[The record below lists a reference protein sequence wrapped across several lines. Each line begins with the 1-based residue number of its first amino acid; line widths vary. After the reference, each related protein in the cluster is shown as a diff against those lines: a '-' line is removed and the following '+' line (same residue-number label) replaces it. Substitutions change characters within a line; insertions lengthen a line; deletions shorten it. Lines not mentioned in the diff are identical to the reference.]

1 MTTSRMPSLL
11 VGRWAQSRRCT
22 GIYAGA
28 TPIRLGV
35 TRPQRSNDPVRLPP
49 WPPSKAALGG
59 APLLTTNHPSDVLCL
74 LPRRIKRVR
83 VSIASPFAQLSQN
96 GRRAGIRIDTFE
108 MLLRLYSRYGPSDR
122 SATQG
127 DLCHEAS
134 SRLITSSWL
143 VRACRSRASK
153 YTPIVVPVILIPGL
167 IALKLN
173 RPL

>member
-1 MTTSRMPSLL
+1 MLGLHRYGSALPDLKAPTTLSD
-11 VGRWAQSRRCT
+11 SRR
-22 GIYAGA
+22 G
-28 TPIRLGV
+28 R
-35 TRPQRSNDPVRLPP
+35 RPKRR
-49 WPPSKAALGG
+49 WG

-96 GRRAGIRIDTFE
+96 GGRVGIRIDTFE

-134 SRLITSSWL
+134 SRLI
-143 VRACRSRASK
+143 C
-153 YTPIVVPVILIPGL
+153 I
-167 IALKLN
+167 
-173 RPL
+173 

>member
-1 MTTSRMPSLL
+1 VGAVKEVHRHLCRGYTDTARRYPTSTLQRPCPTPA
-11 VGRWAQSRRCT
+11 VAAVQS
-22 GIYAGA
+22 
-28 TPIRLGV
+28 GV
-35 TRPQRSNDPVRLPP
+35 
-49 WPPSKAALGG
+49 GG

-134 SRLITSSWL
+134 SRLI
-143 VRACRSRASK
+143 C
-153 YTPIVVPVILIPGL
+153 I
-167 IALKLN
+167 
-173 RPL
+173 